1 MRKDQFTKGEEKYM
15 EKTRYEYLMEIEEIL
30 DDALSGLSPSAFDG
44 LKDDIAMILDDY
56 EAPED

>member
-1 MRKDQFTKGEEKYM
+1 M